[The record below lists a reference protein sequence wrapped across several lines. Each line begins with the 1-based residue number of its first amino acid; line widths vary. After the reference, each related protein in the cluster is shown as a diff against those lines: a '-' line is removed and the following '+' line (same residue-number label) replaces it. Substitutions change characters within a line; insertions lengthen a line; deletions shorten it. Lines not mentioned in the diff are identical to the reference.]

1 MLDTSE
7 AKESVAV
14 SEVAPSEVSE
24 EKEGAFQEVTAS
36 EEKDLEEKSS
46 KKVAAQVKE
55 EVIEKTP
62 SKDKPVAKRAK
73 DVPQEEVEELSVK
86 GIKTN
91 FSDKLGTSS
100 LARTMYGALCKNS
113 RRLNRRL
120 KTHITGRIQ
129 LIVSGGKENY
139 VLDWRGED
147 LLLNDGRDPEA
158 ECVIEISERDLL
170 DVIKGN
176 SNLQIA
182 LLSDKVKL
190 SGQVGMALYLSNI
203 FG

>member
-1 MLDTSE
+1 MDTDE
-7 AKESVAV
+7 AIKEESVDAPENV
-14 SEVAPSEVSE
+14 SVVEEPQEVAASIEKDPE
-24 EKEGAFQEVTAS
+24 EKG
-36 EEKDLEEKSS
+36 S
-46 KKVAAQVKE
+46 KKVVTQPKE
-55 EVIEKTP
+55 DETGKP
-62 SKDKPVAKRAK
+62 KDKPVTRRVK
-73 DVPQEEVEELSVK
+73 DTPQDEVEELGVK

-91 FSDKLGTSS
+91 FSDKLGTSP

-139 VLDWRGED
+139 VLDWRGDD

-158 ECVIEISERDLL
+158 ECVIEIGERDLL

-176 SNLQIA
+176 SNFQIA